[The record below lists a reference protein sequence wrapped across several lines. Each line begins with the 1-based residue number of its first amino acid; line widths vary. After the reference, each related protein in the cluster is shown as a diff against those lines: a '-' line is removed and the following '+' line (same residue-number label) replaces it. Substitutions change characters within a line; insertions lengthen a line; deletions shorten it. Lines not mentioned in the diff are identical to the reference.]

1 LLLALVA
8 LQQMGVIVIF
18 VQFLLLKVVVVEL
31 VIPVVV

>member
-8 LQQMGVIVIF
+8 VEMGVIVIF
-18 VQFLLLKVVVVEL
+18 VQFLLLKVVVVDL